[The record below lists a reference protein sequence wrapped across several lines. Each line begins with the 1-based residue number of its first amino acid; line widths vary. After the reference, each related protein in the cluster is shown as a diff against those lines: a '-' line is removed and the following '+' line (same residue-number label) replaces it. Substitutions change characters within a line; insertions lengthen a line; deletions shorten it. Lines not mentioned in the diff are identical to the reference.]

1 MSEVLILGEVKEG
14 SLDLKF
20 LELLGAG
27 KKLASELNGEVS
39 LLLMGASVT
48 KAADEALSHGPDKV
62 YKMEHPLL
70 EGFKPDLWVAA
81 LEQACRKIGPKVF
94 LMGHSFVGMEVG
106 PRLSSRLNSRLTT
119 DCIDLSIDPE
129 DGLLL
134 RTKPVSGGNAISV
147 FKFQGEPQL
156 ATVRAKALSVLK
168 LGEAPEPGD
177 AAGEIQEIAPEIDE
191 SMIKVE
197 SIEIVKEES
206 VLLDKASVVVA
217 GGAGLG
223 EEDGFELLEELAE
236 ALGNSFDN
244 VMIGCS
250 RVAVDKGWISSDHQV
265 GLTGT
270 MISPDIYVA
279 VGISGAIQHL
289 VGMVHAKKI
298 IAINTDK
305 SCNMFKVAD
314 YGIVEDYEDVI
325 PALIEKLEE
334 LS

>member
-1 MSEVLILGEVKEG
+1 MSDVLILGEVKEG
-14 SLDLKF
+14 SLDLRT

-27 KKLASELNGEVS
+27 KKLAGELNGEVS
-39 LLLMGASVT
+39 ILLVGDAVST
-48 KAADEALSHGPDKV
+48 AADKALSYGAAKV

-70 EGFKPDLWVAA
+70 GGFKPDLWVAA
-81 LEQACRKIGPKVF
+81 LEQALKMISPKVF
-94 LMGHSFVGMEVG
+94 LLAHSSVGMEVG
-106 PRLSSRLNSRLTT
+106 PRLSARFKSPLTT
-119 DCIDLSIDPE
+119 DCIDLAMDLE
-129 DGLLL
+129 NGLLL

-147 FKFQGEPQL
+147 FKFQGEPQM
-156 ATVRAKALSVLK
+156 ATVRGKVF
-168 LGEAPEPGD
+168 APEEAGD
-177 AAGEIQEIAPEIDE
+177 ATGAVEEISPEINE
-191 SMIKVE
+191 SMIQVE
-197 SIEIVKEES
+197 SLEIVQETS
-206 VLLDKASVVVA
+206 VALDKANVVIA

-223 EEDGFELLEELAE
+223 EEDGFEMLEELAE
-236 ALGNSFDN
+236 ALGESYDN

-289 VGMVHAKKI
+289 VGMVHSKKI
-298 IAINTDK
+298 IAINTDS

-314 YGIVEDYEDVI
+314 YGIVDDYEEVI

>member
-1 MSEVLILGEVKEG
+1 MSDVLILGEVKEG
-14 SLDLKF
+14 SLDLKT

-27 KKLASELNGEVS
+27 KKLASDLGGEFSVV
-39 LLLMGASVT
+39 LMGDTVSG
-48 KAADEALSHGPDKV
+48 AADEAIPYGPARV
-62 YKMEHPLL
+62 YKLEHPLL
-70 EGFKPDLWVAA
+70 QGFKADLWLTA
-81 LEQACRKIGPKVF
+81 LEQACGEINPKIL
-94 LMGHSFVGMEVG
+94 LMSHSFIGMELG
-106 PRLSSRLNSRLTT
+106 PRLACRLNTRLTT

-147 FKFQGEPQL
+147 FKCPGEPQL
-156 ATVRAKALSVLK
+156 ATVRGKVFEPP
-168 LGEAPEPGD
+168 EAADGK
-177 AAGEIQEIAPEIDE
+177 GEIVDIVPQIDE

-197 SIEIVKEES
+197 SLEIVKEEI
-206 VLLDKASVVVA
+206 VALDKADVVIS

-223 EEDGFELLEELAE
+223 EEDGFELLDELRE
-236 ALGNSFDN
+236 ALSKSFGS

-289 VGMVHAKKI
+289 VGMVHSKKI
-298 IAINTDK
+298 IAINTDTG
-305 SCNMFKVAD
+305 CNMFKVAD
-314 YGIVEDYEDVI
+314 YGVVEDYEEII

>member
-1 MSEVLILGEVKEG
+1 MDDVLILGEVKEG
-14 SLDLKF
+14 SLDLKT
-20 LELLGAG
+20 LELMGAG
-27 KKLASELNGEVS
+27 KKLAGELGGEFS
-39 LLLMGASVT
+39 LLLIGDSVSEM
-48 KAADEALSHGPDKV
+48 ADEALPYGPSKV
-62 YKMEHPLL
+62 YKLEHPLL
-70 EGFKPDLWVAA
+70 QGFKADLWVMS
-81 LEQACRKIGPKVF
+81 LEQACREINPKIL
-94 LMGHSFVGMEVG
+94 LMSHSFMGMELG
-106 PRLSSRLNSRLTT
+106 PRLACRLNTRLTT
-119 DCIDLSIDPE
+119 DCIDLSIDPG

-147 FKFQGEPQL
+147 FKCSGEPQL
-156 ATVRAKALSVLK
+156 ATVRGKVFAPAE
-168 LGEAPEPGD
+168 LGEAN
-177 AAGEIQEIAPEIDE
+177 GEIVDIKAEIDE

-197 SIEIVKEES
+197 SLEIVREEI
-206 VLLDKASVVVA
+206 VALDKADVVVS

-223 EEDGFELLEELAE
+223 EEDGFELLEELRE
-236 ALGNSFDN
+236 ALSKSFDN

-298 IAINTDK
+298 IAINTDPG
-305 SCNMFKVAD
+305 CNMLKVAD
-314 YGIVEDYEDVI
+314 YGVVEDYEEII

>member
-14 SLDLKF
+14 SLDLKTI
-20 LELLGAG
+20 ELLGAG
-27 KKLASELNGEVS
+27 KKLASELDGEYS
-39 LLLMGASVT
+39 LLLIGNSVS
-48 KAADEALSHGPDKV
+48 KVADEALSHGPARV

-70 EGFKPDLWVAA
+70 EGFKPDLWLAA
-81 LEQACRKIGPKVF
+81 LEQACGKISPKIL
-94 LMGHSFVGMEVG
+94 LMSHSFVGMELG

-147 FKFQGEPQL
+147 FKFEGEPQL
-156 ATVRAKALSVLK
+156 ATVRGKVFAA
-168 LGEAPEPGD
+168 AEPVD
-177 AAGEIQEIAPEIDE
+177 ATGAIEEITPEIDE
-191 SMIKVE
+191 SMIRVE
-197 SIEIVKEES
+197 SLEIVEEES
-206 VLLDKASVVVA
+206 VALDKASVVVA

-236 ALGNSFDN
+236 ALGKSFDN

-270 MISPDIYVA
+270 LISPDIYVA

>member
-1 MSEVLILGEVKEG
+1 MSDVLILGEVKEG
-14 SLDLKF
+14 SLDMKT

-27 KKLASELNGEVS
+27 KKLAGDLGAGLSVA
-39 LLLMGASVT
+39 LLG
-48 KAADEALSHGPDKV
+48 DALSTAAEQAVSYGPDHV
-62 YKMEHPLL
+62 YKLEHPLL
-70 EGFKPDLWVAA
+70 KGFYADLWLAS
-81 LEQACRKIGPKVF
+81 LEQACKKINPKIF
-94 LMGHSFVGMEVG
+94 LMSHSFIGMELG
-106 PRLSSRLNSRLTT
+106 PRLAFRLNTRLTT

-147 FKFQGEPQL
+147 FKCPGEPQL
-156 ATVRAKALSVLK
+156 VTVRGKVF
-168 LGEAPEPGD
+168 EPAETIDGK
-177 AAGEIQEIAPEIDE
+177 GEIVAMVPEIDE

-197 SIEIVKEES
+197 SIEVVKED
-206 VLLDKASVVVA
+206 VVALDKADVVVS

-223 EEDGFELLEELAE
+223 DEDGFEILQDLSK
-236 ALGNSFDN
+236 ALSKSFGS

-250 RVAVDKGWISSDHQV
+250 RMAVDKGWISSDHQV

-289 VGMVHAKKI
+289 VGMIHSKKI
-298 IAINTDK
+298 IAINTDPG
-305 SCNMFKVAD
+305 CNIFKVAD
-314 YGIVEDYEDVI
+314 YGVVENYEKVV
-325 PALIEKLEE
+325 PALVKRLEE

>member
-1 MSEVLILGEVKEG
+1 MNDVLILGEVTEG
-14 SLDLKF
+14 SLHMKT

-27 KKLASELNGEVS
+27 KKLGSDLGVGLS
-39 LLLMGASVT
+39 IVLIG
-48 KAADEALSHGPDKV
+48 DALSAVAEQVISYGPDRI
-62 YKMEHPLL
+62 YKLEHPLL
-70 EGFKPDLWVAA
+70 KGFKADLWVTS
-81 LEQACRKIGPKVF
+81 LEQACREINPKIL
-94 LMGHSFVGMEVG
+94 LMSHSFIGMELG
-106 PRLSSRLNSRLTT
+106 PRLACRLDTRLTT

-147 FKFQGEPQL
+147 FKCPGDPQL
-156 ATVRAKALSVLK
+156 VTVRGNVFTPA
-168 LGEAPEPGD
+168 EPVDGN
-177 AAGEIQEIAPEIDE
+177 GEIVDMVPEIDE

-197 SIEIVKEES
+197 SIEIVKEEI
-206 VLLDKASVVVA
+206 VALDKADVVVS

-223 EEDGFELLEELAE
+223 DEDGFEILQELSK
-236 ALGNSFDN
+236 ALSKSFGS

-270 MISPDIYVA
+270 IISPDIYVA

-289 VGMVHAKKI
+289 VGMVHSKKI
-298 IAINTDK
+298 IAINTDPG
-305 SCNMFKVAD
+305 CNMFKVAD
-314 YGIVEDYEDVI
+314 YGVVEDYEKII
-325 PALIEKLEE
+325 PALTKRLEE

>member
-1 MSEVLILGEVKEG
+1 MSDVLILGEMKEG
-14 SLDLKF
+14 SLDLKT

-27 KKLASELNGEVS
+27 KKLAGELGGEFS
-39 LLLMGASVT
+39 LLLMGDAVSG
-48 KAADEALSHGPDKV
+48 AADEALPYGPAKV
-62 YKMEHPLL
+62 YKLEHSLL
-70 EGFKPDLWVAA
+70 QGFKTDLWIAS
-81 LEQACRKIGPKVF
+81 LEQACREINPRIL
-94 LMGHSFVGMEVG
+94 LMSHSFIGMELG
-106 PRLSSRLNSRLTT
+106 PRLACRLDSRLTT

-147 FKFQGEPQL
+147 FKCQGKPQL
-156 ATVRAKALSVLK
+156 ATVRGKVFTPA
-168 LGEAPEPGD
+168 EPVAGS
-177 AAGEIQEIAPEIDE
+177 GEIMEIKAEIDE

-197 SIEIVKEES
+197 SLEVVKEEI
-206 VLLDKASVVVA
+206 VALDKADVVVS

-223 EEDGFELLEELAE
+223 EEDGFELLEDLREVLSK
-236 ALGNSFDN
+236 SFGN

-289 VGMVHAKKI
+289 VGMIHSKKI
-298 IAINTDK
+298 IAINTDPA
-305 SCNMFKVAD
+305 CNMFKVAD
-314 YGIVEDYEDVI
+314 YGVVEDYEEII

>member
-1 MSEVLILGEVKEG
+1 MSEVLILGEIKAG
-14 SLDLKF
+14 SLDTRT
-20 LELLGAG
+20 LELMGAG
-27 KKLASELNGEVS
+27 KKLAGETGGEFS
-39 LLLMGASVT
+39 LLLMGSDVSGM
-48 KAADEALSHGPDKV
+48 ADEAIKYGPARV
-62 YKMEHPLL
+62 HKMEHPLL
-70 EGFKPDLWVAA
+70 EGFKPDMWVAA
-81 LEQACRKIGPKVF
+81 LEQACREINPKAL
-94 LMGHSFVGMEVG
+94 LMSHSFVGMEVA
-106 PRLSSRLNSRLTT
+106 PRLSARLNSRLTT
-119 DCIDLSIDPE
+119 DCIDLAME

-147 FKFQGEPQL
+147 FKFEGEPQL
-156 ATVRAKALSVLK
+156 ATVRGKIFSPLEPS
-168 LGEAPEPGD
+168 EAT
-177 AAGEIQEIAPEIDE
+177 GEIQSITPDLDE
-191 SMIKVE
+191 TMIKVASLE
-197 SIEIVKEES
+197 FVEEDS
-206 VLLDKASVVVA
+206 VALDKASVVVA

-236 ALGNSFDN
+236 ALGESFDN

-270 MISPDIYVA
+270 LITPDIYVA

-314 YGIVEDYEDVI
+314 YGIVEDYEEVI